1 MEKDFAIIV
10 LIAVGILFLVLRY
23 LYKNPINNKTSN
35 NKKIDGEYIKDNY
48 DTLINYWSAIVSGDE
63 NLKNGKKFDS
73 QGVYS
78 PKLLK
83 YELNHLKLAVIVRGH
98 QAWKQNN
105 KELLSAA
112 SVCYMFLANFLDDI
126 PEDFENEQLKFNEL
140 VMSYTNTENKNEDED
155 IEDLAKKIASM
166 DSDKMSE
173 ANNMLTKRQL
183 EFSNHFTTSIKKF
196 VNKNQK

>member
-1 MEKDFAIIV
+1 MEEDFLII
-10 LIAVGILFLVLRY
+10 LLFLVGVVFLLLRY
-23 LYKNPINNKTSN
+23 LYKNPINNKTKN

-48 DTLINYWSAIVSGDE
+48 DTLIKYWSDIVAGDE

-73 QGVYS
+73 FAVYS
-78 PKLLK
+78 PKLLR
-83 YELNHLKLAVIVRGH
+83 YELNHLKIAVIVRGH

-112 SVCYMFLANFLDDI
+112 QTCYMFLANFLDDI
-126 PEDFENEQLKFNEL
+126 PENFESEPQKFNEL
-140 VMSYTNTENKNEDED
+140 VNSFSNAKNENEEED
-155 IEDLAKKIASM
+155 IMKKFASM
-166 DSDKMSE
+166 DTDKMSE

-183 EFSNHFTTSIKKF
+183 EFSNHFTTSIEKF